1 MQSASNQHAINMQ
14 SARNQNAIRNA
25 ISTLVA
31 AAHRRACK
39 GLRALSCGARDD
51 AQLNARTAPEPQLEV
66 GVEARR
72 LT

>member
-1 MQSASNQHAINMQ
+1 MQNAINMQ